1 MKVVKSF
8 SCTFINIYS
17 FITQYSPPSTP
28 LPPPPPHLSLA
39 FKVFHLF
46 SGVATK
52 RFDGYLNQR
61 ETSKKI
67 ENDVFRKGDSVFLS
81 GDLLV
86 KDECG
91 NMFFQDR
98 TGDTFRWRGEN
109 VSTTEVESV
118 VSKVVGLKDVVV
130 YGVEIPGTEGKAGMA
145 AIVDPDNV
153 VDLNAMAVD
162 LKRLLPSYAR
172 PLFLRILHNV
182 DLTGTYKLQKVKL
195 RKEGFDVSQV
205 DDQLYYQDSKLGQYV
220 PIDERICEQIRSG
233 EIRL

>member
-1 MKVVKSF
+1 M
-8 SCTFINIYS
+8 
-17 FITQYSPPSTP
+17 
-28 LPPPPPHLSLA
+28 
-39 FKVFHLF
+39 
-46 SGVATK
+46 
-52 RFDGYLNQR
+52 
-61 ETSKKI
+61 
-67 ENDVFRKGDSVFLS
+67 FLS